1 MKRYHSQKIVS
12 NSNRYEEF
20 KIDFL
25 AYNKP
30 QVKLDTVP
38 EDIVSVSSSEKDELN
53 AMIYFEFDQFEI
65 PFDESFKL
73 KRLLQSI
80 NQSSVIYIVG
90 HTDHLGT
97 NQYNLD
103 LSKKRAL
110 SVQNYIA
117 EFTGLNKNQFIT
129 RFNGERNVLNTG
141 ATSEDR
147 SMNRRVSVKIM
158 NH

>member
-1 MKRYHSQKIVS
+1 MDH
-12 NSNRYEEF
+12 
-20 KIDFL
+20 
-25 AYNKP
+25 P
-30 QVKLDTVP
+30 
-38 EDIVSVSSSEKDELN
+38 EKDRDN
-53 AMIYFEFDQFEI
+53 
-65 PFDESFKL
+65 
-73 KRLLQSI
+73 
-80 NQSSVIYIVG
+80 
-90 HTDHLGT
+90 GT

-129 RFNGERNVLNTG
+129 RFNGERNVLNAGT
-141 ATSEDR
+141 TSEDR